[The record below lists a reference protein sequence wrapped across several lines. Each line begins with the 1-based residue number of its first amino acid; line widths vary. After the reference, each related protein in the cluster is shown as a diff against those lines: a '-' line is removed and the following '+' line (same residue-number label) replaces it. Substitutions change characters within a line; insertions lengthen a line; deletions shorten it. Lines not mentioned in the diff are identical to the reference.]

1 MALIL
6 LGGRGSSQGHS
17 LDSFHYTLPGN
28 PLNELNGSLLPL
40 ATPANSQLWPT
51 NSGQL
56 ARVGIVINQFIPLSC
71 KMHFQLWP
79 KISDTSTLGQSA
91 KCTIASIDVG
101 MAMDCIGRQH
111 IGSRCA
117 VTVLYV
123 LLNHAPWCGL
133 SFPSVVPADEAITP
147 MVLGAEAKRPLAD
160 ARSSLNKKKF

>member
-1 MALIL
+1 MAIPQCVAKRPNSAAAAALRKL
-6 LGGRGSSQGHS
+6 LPWQTVYGCRGWFCGRDTSKGHS

-56 ARVGIVINQFIPLSC
+56 ARVGIVINQFMPLSC
-71 KMHFQLWP
+71 KKTFQLWP

-91 KCTIASIDVG
+91 KCTIAGIEVG
-101 MAMDCIGRQH
+101 RSMDCIGRQH

-117 VTVLYV
+117 VTIL
-123 LLNHAPWCGL
+123 
-133 SFPSVVPADEAITP
+133 
-147 MVLGAEAKRPLAD
+147 
-160 ARSSLNKKKF
+160 